1 MCITESVLR
10 VSPGC
15 CHGQLASEWQ
25 RHGDWQAGRL
35 AGDSELEPLAGH
47 GSRVYYVT
55 PLALAS
61 ELRVLGAL
69 LNAMNVRTLCSQKK
83 NEISP
88 GNCALP

>member
-1 MCITESVLR
+1 

-35 AGDSELEPLAGH
+35 AGDSEVEPLAGH
-47 GSRVYYVT
+47 GSRVYDVT

-61 ELRVLGAL
+61 ELRVLGGRSGESDLL
-69 LNAMNVRTLCSQKK
+69 LNGGFTSQRRDFY
-83 NEISP
+83 ERLATRRDS
-88 GNCALP
+88 AF